1 MVQTTSI
8 NTAVPLTG
16 QQLRPGFAT
25 VRGVEG
31 SEENRRG
38 DGRVPGDSIVERLA
52 ALLGAFA
59 VTDVGV
65 PVAELA
71 RRTEL
76 PRSTTH
82 RLVDQLVAAGLLER
96 DGSRVTLGLRL
107 FELGQLVPQQRTVR
121 SAVSPYLHDLRD
133 ATRHTANLAIID
145 GPDMIYLD
153 RVPWRTA
160 AQLPFRPGGRHAA
173 HATAMGKAIMAHLPA
188 EQLDRMCRSGLPALT
203 AATITARPALAAQLE
218 EIRATGLSYDRGETQ
233 DGVFCV
239 ASPVFDLDG
248 RVLGAI
254 SVTGMAG
261 PADVARCGPAVRN
274 AALNLSRSF
283 RGTMVKAR

>member
-1 MVQTTSI
+1 ME
-8 NTAVPLTG
+8 
-16 QQLRPGFAT
+16 R
-25 VRGVEG
+25 
-31 SEENRRG
+31 SEESLRG
-38 DGRVPGDSIVERLA
+38 AEQVPHPSIVERVT

-71 RRTEL
+71 RRTGL

-82 RLVDQLVAAGLLER
+82 RLVDQLVDTGLLER
-96 DGSRVTLGLRL
+96 EGSRVALGLRL
-107 FELGQLVPQQRTVR
+107 FELGQLVPQQRTIR

-133 ATRHTANLAIID
+133 ATRHAANLAIID

-153 RVPWRTA
+153 RVAWRTA
-160 AQLPFRPGGRHAA
+160 AHLPFRPGGRHAA

-188 EQLDRMCRSGLPALT
+188 EKLDRMCRSGLPALT
-203 AATITARPALAAQLE
+203 AATITTRAALEAQLE
-218 EIRATGLSYDRGETQ
+218 EIRATGLSYDRGETR

-239 ASPVFDLDG
+239 ASPVFDRDG
-248 RVLGAI
+248 RVLSAI
-254 SVTGMAG
+254 SVTGLAG
-261 PADVARCGPAVRN
+261 PADVSHCGPAVRN